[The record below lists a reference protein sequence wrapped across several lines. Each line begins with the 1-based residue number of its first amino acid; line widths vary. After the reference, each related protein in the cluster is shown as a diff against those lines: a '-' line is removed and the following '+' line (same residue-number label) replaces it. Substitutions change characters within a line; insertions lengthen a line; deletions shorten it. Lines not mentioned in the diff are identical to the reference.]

1 MFRNHHE
8 QWQGSGAGEDSVEDA
23 LAEPVEGPEAGHEGE
38 GEGAP
43 GGLAG
48 PGPGVAVVQETDVGE
63 APAAVE
69 DRGHH
74 HSLLRHSWLQGGN
87 RFMYSYT

>member
-8 QWQGSGAGEDSVEDA
+8 HGEASGAGEDSVEEA
-23 LAEPVEGPEAGHEGE
+23 VAEPVEGPEAGHEGQ

-48 PGPGVAVVQETDVGE
+48 PGPGLAVVQEAEVGE

-74 HSLLRHSWLQGGN
+74 HSLLRHS
-87 RFMYSYT
+87 